1 MRAGIPWRAVLIGL
15 LLLPV
20 NAFWLV
26 QMEMSSGGLALS
38 TWALGPYPT
47 TFSLFAN
54 VICFLVL
61 LLVANA
67 VVGRWRPQWAL
78 SQAELLIIYSMLAI
92 GTSLTSVDFL
102 DVLIPMLGHPT
113 RHATPYNRWEALFMQ
128 YLPDWF
134 LVRDEE
140 ALTGWYT
147 GMTNPYTARRL
158 LAWLVPLAAWGAF
171 ILALLWV
178 MLCLSVLVRKQW
190 TQHER
195 LSYPIILLPL
205 EMTDD
210 PARFIRQP
218 LLWAGFAVSGGIC
231 ILNGLHV
238 LYPYLPYIPVKMR
251 DISPNFT
258 SPPWNAI
265 GWTPISFYPFAI
277 GLGFLMPADL
287 LFSSWFFYFFF
298 KAQRILSA
306 YFGWSYD
313 RPNFPYINEQC
324 FGGYMGVAVLA
335 IWGTRKHLARFF
347 RAAWRADPNE
357 WRDEPFSPRVAVV
370 GLLVGMLLL
379 VAFFWLSG
387 LTLWVAVVAFLI
399 YFAIAVACTR
409 MRAEL
414 GPPAHDL
421 HDGGPDYILTA
432 ALGTRFFSDRD
443 LTILTYFYGFNRAY
457 RSLAM
462 PVQLEAFKMG
472 ERKAIPAGSIAFAL
486 VVASVGGLL
495 SGYWALYHFGYTR
508 GVEERMALHL
518 SYFGWEAFNRLSSWL
533 QNPHDADV
541 SAVTAIGVGWGTVV
555 GLQAV
560 RMRFSWFPLHPIG
573 LPIAGSWTMN
583 TIWLPMVIAWA
594 VKVTILRYGGLRV
607 YRRTLAFFFGLIL
620 GDFLIGCFWPI
631 IGWWL
636 KVNTYSFTQ

>member
-1 MRAGIPWRAVLIGL
+1 MKTYIPWRAILMGL

-26 QMEMSSGGLALS
+26 QMEMSSGGPALN

-54 VICFLVL
+54 VICFTVL
-61 LLVANA
+61 L
-67 VVGRWRPQWAL
+67 VVFSLLARRWRPQWML
-78 SQAELLIIYSMLAI
+78 SQAEILLIYSMLAI

-113 RHATPYNRWEALFMQ
+113 RHATPYNRWETLFMQ

-134 LVRDEE
+134 LIRDTE

-147 GMTNPYTARRL
+147 GLTNPYTWWRL
-158 LAWLVPLAAWGAF
+158 RAWLV
-171 ILALLWV
+171 
-178 MLCLSVLVRKQW
+178 
-190 TQHER
+190 
-195 LSYPIILLPL
+195 
-205 EMTDD
+205 
-210 PARFIRQP
+210 
-218 LLWAGFAVSGGIC
+218 
-231 ILNGLHV
+231 
-238 LYPYLPYIPVKMR
+238 
-251 DISPNFT
+251 
-258 SPPWNAI
+258 
-265 GWTPISFYPFAI
+265 FYPFAI

-324 FGGYMGVAVLA
+324 FGGYMGVAMLA
-335 IWGTRKHLARFF
+335 VWATRKHLAHFLRS
-347 RAAWRADPNE
+347 AWRDDPKD
-357 WRDEPFSPRVAVV
+357 WKDEPFSPRVALV
-370 GLLVGMLLL
+370 GLVLGFLFL
-379 VAFFWLSG
+379 VAFFWVSG
-387 LTLWVAVVAFLI
+387 LTLWVSVVAFVI
-399 YFAIAVACTR
+399 YFAIAIACTR

-421 HDGGPDYILTA
+421 HNGGPDYILTA

-472 ERKAIPAGSIAFAL
+472 EHKAIPARSIAFAL

-495 SGYWALYHFGYTR
+495 SGYWALYQFGYTR

-518 SYFGWEAFNRLSSWL
+518 SYFGWEAFNRLTNWL
-533 QNPHDADV
+533 QNPRDTDIP
-541 SAVTAIGVGWGTVV
+541 AVTAIGVGWGTVL
-555 GLQAV
+555 GLQAL
-560 RMRFSWFPLHPIG
+560 RMRFSWWPLHPIG
-573 LPIAGSWTMN
+573 LPISGSWTMN
-583 TIWLPMVIAWA
+583 TIWLPMLISWA
-594 VKVTILRYGGLRV
+594 VKVTVLRYGGLRV
-607 YRRTLAFFFGLIL
+607 YRRALAFFLGLIL
-620 GDFLIGCFWPI
+620 GDFLIGCLWPI

-636 KVNTYSFTQ
+636 KVNTYSFSQ